1 MWGEVMKKKLLQMM
15 MSVAVVAGCCSNVMA
30 SEMGT
35 INKATNVYIL
45 PEYQSDSLY
54 WVYEGESFEVSN
66 TDVGGGFCELLV
78 DNQKV
83 YVQRAFV
90 SLESDN
96 RVESNEEVVNQIV
109 DVSKG
114 EEVVSFAKQFIG
126 TPYVSGGNSLT
137 SGVDCSGFVQQVY
150 NNFGIHLQRSSADQY
165 DCNGY
170 EVSRNDLQPGD
181 LVFYGYGSVCHV
193 SMYIGN
199 DQVIHAPVP
208 GQSVCIVPIHQRGDA
223 PIIGYKRVL

>member
-1 MWGEVMKKKLLQMM
+1 MKKKLLQMI
-15 MSVAVVAGCCSNVMA
+15 MSVAVVAGCHSNVMA
-30 SEMGT
+30 AEMGT

-45 PEYQSDSLY
+45 PEYQSEALY

-66 TDVGGGFCELLV
+66 EDVEGGFCELIV
-78 DNQKV
+78 DNEKV

-90 SLESDN
+90 TLESDN
-96 RVESNEEVVNQIV
+96 QVESLEETVTESMNTSTGEDVVN
-109 DVSKG
+109 
-114 EEVVSFAKQFIG
+114 FAKQFIG
-126 TPYVSGGNSLT
+126 TPYVSGGNSLS

-150 NNFGIHLQRSSADQY
+150 KNFDIHLQRSSRDQY
-165 DCNGY
+165 ACDGY
-170 EVSRNDLQPGD
+170 EVSRSELQPGD

-199 DQVIHAPVP
+199 DEVIHAPVP

>member
-1 MWGEVMKKKLLQMM
+1 MRKKLLQMM
-15 MSVAVVAGCCSNVMA
+15 MGVAVVAGCYSNVMA

-45 PEYQSDSLY
+45 PEYQSQSLY

-66 TDVGGGFCELLV
+66 EEVGGGFCELLV

-83 YVQRAFV
+83 YVQRSFI

-96 RVESNEEVVNQIV
+96 QVQEAEEVIEQNVNA
-109 DVSKG
+109 SKG
-114 EEVVSFAKQFIG
+114 EEVVAFAKQFIG

-150 NNFGIHLQRSSADQY
+150 NNFGICLQRSSRDQY
-165 DCNGY
+165 ACNGY
-170 EVSRNDLQPGD
+170 EVSRSELQLGD

-208 GQSVCIVPIHQRGDA
+208 GKSVCIVPIYQRGDA
-223 PIIGYKRVL
+223 PIVGYKRVL

>member
-1 MWGEVMKKKLLQMM
+1 MKKKLLQMIIGA
-15 MSVAVVAGCCSNVMA
+15 AVVAGCYTSVMA

-35 INKATNVYIL
+35 INQTTNVYIL
-45 PEYQSDSLY
+45 PEYQSQSLY
-54 WVYEGESFEVSN
+54 WVYEGENFEVSN
-66 TDVGGGFCELLV
+66 EEVGGGFCELLV

-83 YVQRAFV
+83 YVQRDAI
-90 SLESDN
+90 SLESDKQ
-96 RVESNEEVVNQIV
+96 VEAAEEMIEQMGNA
-109 DVSKG
+109 SKG
-114 EEVVSFAKQFIG
+114 EEVVAFAKQFIG
-126 TPYVSGGNSLT
+126 TSYVSGGNSLT

-150 NNFGIHLQRSSADQY
+150 NNFNIHLQRSSRDQY
-165 DCNGY
+165 ACNGY
-170 EVSRNDLQPGD
+170 EVSRSELQPGD

-208 GQSVCIVPIHQRGDA
+208 GKSVCIVPIYQRGDA